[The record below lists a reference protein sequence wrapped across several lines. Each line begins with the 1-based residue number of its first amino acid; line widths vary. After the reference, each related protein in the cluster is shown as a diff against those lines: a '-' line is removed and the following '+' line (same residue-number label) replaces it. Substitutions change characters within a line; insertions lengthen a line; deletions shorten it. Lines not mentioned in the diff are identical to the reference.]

1 MKDYSKIIELDK
13 PDIKNWFWCKEA
25 LAFEVRNGLSKLKHV
40 CTSIKDGKY
49 YRQLL
54 LNDHPIMQGYYPECP
69 TCYGLLKTGYGIENI
84 KCKELE
90 DIRYSLNQNYTN
102 LADAFL
108 SLYPFL
114 KLLSDGHYVLA
125 DVELVPTDG
134 ACFFYNVSSAL
145 TRCDASC
152 DIYFD
157 EYETIGFP
165 AFLYPTQS
173 SNSIDDNRVEY
184 YKQKIKQKEEFRGLA
199 YYEKGFICAL
209 LDGHHKA
216 IACAQLGKKLKCLVI
231 IPMIVEEKIMDIQFK
246 NFSLTNQRFKS
257 LNQSILGM
265 YYTSEGI
272 HSIVDEKMIHE
283 DFSLENI
290 NQWANCNDE
299 SSIRKLEFFLE
310 YKMTVDEKYDFIV
323 EKVIQNN
330 KVSMPS
336 YRKAWEVLL
345 RKQNKHT
352 EELVIQYL
360 IDHSMSDS
368 CWDLVMD
375 YLVDYHKNTE

>member
-1 MKDYSKIIELDK
+1 MKECSKIIELDRS
-13 PDIKNWFWCKEA
+13 DIEDWFWCKEA
-25 LAFEVRNGLSKLKHV
+25 LAFEVVNGLSKLKHV
-40 CTSIKDGKY
+40 CSSMRDGKY
-49 YRQLL
+49 YRQLQF
-54 LNDHPIMQGYYPECP
+54 NDLPIIQGYYPECP

-102 LADAFL
+102 LTNAFL
-108 SLYPFL
+108 SLHPFL
-114 KLLSDGHYVLA
+114 KLLSDGQYVLA
-125 DVELVPTDG
+125 DVELAPTDG
-134 ACFFYNVSSAL
+134 SCFFYNVSNAL
-145 TRCDASC
+145 TDCVASC

-173 SNSIDDNRVEY
+173 SYSIDNNRVEY

-216 IACAQLGKKLKCLVI
+216 VACAQLGKKLKCLVI
-231 IPMIVEEKIMDIQFK
+231 IPMDIDEKIMDIK
-246 NFSLTNQRFKS
+246 LENFSLTDQRFRS
-257 LNQSILGM
+257 SNPFISDM
-265 YYTSEGI
+265 YYTMEGI

-283 DFSLENI
+283 DFSFENI
-290 NQWANCNDE
+290 NQWADCIDE
-299 SSIRKLEFFLE
+299 KSIRKLEFFLE
-310 YKMTVDEKYDFIV
+310 YKMILDEKYDFIV

-345 RKQNKHT
+345 RKRSKHI

-360 IDHSMSDS
+360 VDHSMIDS
-368 CWDLVMD
+368 CWDL
-375 YLVDYHKNTE
+375 LVDYLD